1 MKKFDLIVI
10 GGGSGGV
17 RAARIAASHGANV
30 AICEEYRYGG
40 TCVIRGCVPKKL
52 MVYAAQFSEE
62 FHDSSSYGWSIDKT
76 AFDWSTLIA
85 NKDTEIDRLNG
96 IYENLLNNAGV
107 TILHG
112 TGSLVDANTVRIAAE
127 DYQADKILI
136 ATGATPFI
144 PDIKGKELAIT
155 SNEVF
160 YLSQQPKRVLVVGG
174 GYIAVEFAGI
184 FEGIGS
190 EVTLSYRSEQILRG
204 FDMDIRNHLSNEI
217 SKKGINVQLNNNV
230 AEITE
235 TDDGAKHVQFEDGSD
250 AVFDCVLYATG
261 RTPNVDALNL
271 NNAGVKLG
279 ANNEIPVDADN
290 QTNVP
295 SIFAVGDVTDR
306 IALTPVATM
315 EGHAFAD
322 TFFGNKPRQAD
333 HSNVPSAVFSQP
345 PVASVGLSEHEAVD
359 QYVNLD
365 IYKSEFRILKHTIT
379 DNQER
384 TLMKL
389 IVDTDSDKV
398 IGVHMV
404 GHDAAEIM
412 QGIAIAVKA
421 GARKADFDST
431 VGIHPSSAEE
441 FCTMR
446 NAAYHYRDKQKIEA
460 S

>member
-17 RAARIAASHGANV
+17 RAARIAAGHGANV

-40 TCVIRGCVPKKL
+40 TCVIRGCVPKKM
-52 MVYAAQFSEE
+52 MVYAAQFREE
-62 FHDSSSYGWSIDKT
+62 FHDSSRYGWSVGNT
-76 AFDWSTLIA
+76 EFGWPTLIT

-112 TGSLVDANTVRIAAE
+112 TGSLIDANKVRIADN
-127 DYQADKILI
+127 DYHADKILI

-144 PDIKGKELAIT
+144 PDIKGKELAIS

-160 YLSQQPKRVLVVGG
+160 HLAQQPQRVLVVGG

-184 FEGIGS
+184 FQGIGS

-204 FDMDIRNHLSNEI
+204 FDMDIRNHLSGEI
-217 SKKGINVQLNNNV
+217 SKKGINVQLNNNIV
-230 AEITE
+230 EISKNE
-235 TDDGAKHVQFEDGSD
+235 NGKRLVQFDDGKT

-261 RTPNVDALNL
+261 RTPNVAALNL
-271 NNAGVKLG
+271 DSAGVRLG
-279 ANNEIPVDADN
+279 TNTEIIVDADN
-290 QTNVP
+290 QTNIP

-345 PVASVGLSEHEAVD
+345 PVASVGLSEHEAVE

-384 TLMKL
+384 TLMKM
-389 IVDTDSDKV
+389 IVDADSDKV

-412 QGIAIAVKA
+412 QGIAIAIKA
-421 GARKADFDST
+421 GARKTDFDST

-446 NAAYHYRDKQKIEA
+446 AAAYHFRDKQRVEA